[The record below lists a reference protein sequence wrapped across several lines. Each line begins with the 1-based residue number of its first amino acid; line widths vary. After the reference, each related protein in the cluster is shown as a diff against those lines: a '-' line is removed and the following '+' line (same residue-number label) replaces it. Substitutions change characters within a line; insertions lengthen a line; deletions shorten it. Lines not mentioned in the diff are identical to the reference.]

1 MNVVLIGMP
10 GAGKT
15 SAGKLLAAISG
26 RTFFD
31 TDETLA
37 AQFGAIGTIFKERGE
52 AFFRAEEN
60 KLCRAVGAQDGLVV
74 ATGGG
79 TLLNGD
85 NASIL
90 KENGKLIYL
99 RATYATLL
107 SRLTGEDARP
117 LLEGDLAGNLRRLLQ
132 DRAAIYAK
140 HADITVDTDGLTV
153 REVAE
158 KIFEVQA

>member
-15 SAGKLLAAISG
+15 SVGKLLATISG

-37 AQFGAIGTIFKERGE
+37 AKFGAIGTIFKEQGE
-52 AFFRAEEN
+52 AFFRSEEN

-79 TLLNGD
+79 TLLNGE
-85 NASIL
+85 NAAVM

-107 SRLTGEDARP
+107 SRLKGENARP
-117 LLEGDLAGNLRRLLQ
+117 LLEGDLAGKLRCLIQ

-140 HADITVDTDGLTV
+140 YADLTVDTDGLTV